1 MGFGAHRQ
9 WSVVDRRLNGRTVI
23 AFSATCIAL
32 SLGLLLAGLAYYLSF
47 RNQLPAPLARLGI
60 PPHVLPLGTA
70 PDVSLGSLPS
80 FIHVAAFTLLTCALF
95 RPSLL
100 LALAAG
106 TAWAAL
112 NGLWELSCADH
123 QAWLRL
129 AYLQAEAVG
138 MPPRCTY
145 DTWDLA
151 AAVAGA
157 AAAPLIALCFAGVRF
172 RRAR

>member
-9 WSVVDRRLNGRTVI
+9 WRVVDRRLNGRTVT

-32 SLGLLLAGLAYYLSF
+32 SLGWLLAGLAYYLSY

-60 PPHVLPLGTA
+60 LPHVMPFGSG

-80 FIHVAAFTLLTCALF
+80 FVHVAAFSLLTCALF
-95 RPSLL
+95 RPSLI

-106 TAWAAL
+106 AAWAAL
-112 NGLWELSCADH
+112 NIFWEFSCANH

-129 AYLQAEAVG
+129 AYLQAGAVG

-145 DTWDLA
+145 DTWDVA

-157 AAAPLIALCFAGVRF
+157 AAAPLLSLCFVGIRF